1 MKITDS
7 SYKDYREGDFKDP
20 VDIKPTEI
28 DQKEQAIAG
37 AIRRLL
43 NAEKSMEN
51 AVCGDKSIT
60 NIQVRLFRNVHN
72 EWIATASGKITIT
85 LVS

>member
-1 MKITDS
+1 MNLLT
-7 SYKDYREGDFKDP
+7 
-20 VDIKPTEI
+20 KPTETE
-28 DQKEQAIAG
+28 QKEQAIAG

-85 LVS
+85 LCS

>member
-20 VDIKPTEI
+20 VDIKPTET

-72 EWIATASGKITIT
+72 EWVATASGKITIT